1 MNLTYFPFERN
12 KCTVRFG
19 SYSFGHKKIVFKQTS
34 MSPSFL
40 PNNELS
46 IEVFPLPAKDR
57 WVTRMVASGT
67 QKHVYDGFYILVDLS
82 KFASMRYFLPYA
94 GTAFVLVL
102 TSALGFG
109 IRGSLLRPAGID
121 RGPFFTVILLGSV
134 ILFTEAINNL
144 PHGAERTAPP
154 LIVAVRLSI
163 RAVFVSFL
171 AFFVIM
177 KMIGYLTE
185 ANIPKVNIVKVWSS
199 SLCCLNFDIPLGAK
213 LGQII
218 YFNFSAQQF
227 FFRWDSIS

>member
-1 MNLTYFPFERN
+1 
-12 KCTVRFG
+12 
-19 SYSFGHKKIVFKQTS
+19 